1 MLGSLIQQLRVDLAA
16 FRASSK
22 MAGVGTLSANRLR
35 PSRRQLESKPE
46 ASKEAPTAAIA
57 TKLCRLGA
65 KSGAV
70 FLYLATLSRTR
81 SVPGSSS
88 YVTTPRT
95 NQATKSP
102 PTIITVLNHRLIA
115 MRRESCLRR
124 CRSIAYIRR
133 PAASINGRR
142 TEASPHPRPRRGA
155 VVADVPRMILSSLT
169 AGPLLASCASGDQTA
184 ATVSARMA
192 DMPYWMRGPLRS
204 AAAAK
209 SKQPTSESN
218 IRLISRR
225 NGNDSP

>member
-124 CRSIAYIRR
+124 CRSIYIYTKAGCLNQRTPDRSLAPSSTAPRCRR
-133 PAASINGRR
+133 RDVPILIKSDGGTIAGILREWGSDGSHSERADGGHAVLD
-142 TEASPHPRPRRGA
+142 ERPPPERRRGQIKTTNLRKQHQ
-155 VVADVPRMILSSLT
+155 AD
-169 AGPLLASCASGDQTA
+169 LASKRQ
-184 ATVSARMA
+184 R
-192 DMPYWMRGPLRS
+192 
-204 AAAAK
+204 
-209 SKQPTSESN
+209 
-218 IRLISRR
+218 
-225 NGNDSP
+225 